1 VNTTATTAA
10 RQAEG
15 FVQTPLFEGL
25 ARAGYVARGLI
36 YIVIGICAIRLADG
50 VNGQPASQ
58 TGALKLIAD
67 QRFGH
72 ALLVLM
78 AIGLGGY
85 SLWRL
90 AQVVFGTT
98 PEAGRHSTLDRIGA
112 LGSAVAY
119 ATFCFIALSIL
130 LAPETTAG
138 NDQKPR
144 DVTRTALEWPA
155 GRWLVGA
162 VGVLFLVVAGYQ
174 LYMGIS
180 RKFLE
185 DSKVGEMDQSVR
197 KAFTVLG
204 VVGLCARA
212 VAFGLIGVF
221 IFRAARDFKASEAVG
236 LDGALERLTRQSY
249 GPTLLLIVALGL
261 IAFGIYSIADAR
273 FRKI

>member
-1 VNTTATTAA
+1 MTTTAA

-36 YIVIGICAIRLADG
+36 YIVIGICAVRLAQG
-50 VNGQPASQ
+50 VTGQPASQ
-58 TGALKLIAD
+58 TGALKLIAH
-67 QRFGH
+67 QQFGH

-98 PEAGRHSTLDRIGA
+98 PEAGRHSTMDRLGA

-119 ATFCFIALSIL
+119 AAFCFVAISIL
-130 LAPETTAG
+130 VAPESTSG
-138 NDQKPR
+138 NDSKPR
-144 DVTRTALEWPA
+144 DVTADALGWPA

-162 VGVLFLVVAGYQ
+162 VGVVFLAVACYQ
-174 LYMGIS
+174 LYMGVS

-185 DSKVGEMDQSVR
+185 DSKVGQMDRRVKR
-197 KAFTVLG
+197 GFTALG

-212 VAFGLIGVF
+212 VAFALIGIF
-221 IFRAARDFKASEAVG
+221 IVRAAINFKASEAVG
-236 LDGALERLTRQSY
+236 LDGALYRLTQQSY

-261 IAFGIYSIADAR
+261 IAFGAYSIADAR

>member
-1 VNTTATTAA
+1 VNTTAV

-15 FVQTPLFEGL
+15 FVHTPLFEGL

-36 YIVIGICAIRLADG
+36 YVVIGICAVRLAQG

-67 QRFGH
+67 QQFGH

-90 AQVVFGTT
+90 AQAVFGVT
-98 PEAGRHSTLDRIGA
+98 PEAGRHSTLDRLGA
-112 LGSAVAY
+112 LGSAIAY
-119 ATFCFIALSIL
+119 ATFCFIAVSIL
-130 LAPETTAG
+130 VAPASTSG
-138 NDQKPR
+138 NDKKPR
-144 DVTRTALEWPA
+144 DVTADALSWPA

-162 VGVLFLVVAGYQ
+162 VGVLFLGVAAYQ
-174 LYMGIS
+174 AYQGLS
-180 RKFLE
+180 RKFMD
-185 DSKVGEMDQSVR
+185 DSKVGKMDRPVR
-197 KAFTVLG
+197 RAFEILG

-212 VAFGLIGVF
+212 VAFTLIGVF
-221 IFRAARDFKASEAVG
+221 IIRAAIDYHANEAVG
-236 LDGALERLTRQSY
+236 LDGALYRLTNQSY

-261 IAFGIYSIADAR
+261 IAFGIYSVADAR
-273 FRKI
+273 YRKI